1 MQKLK
6 LLSFIFLATFSLSLQ
21 AAWIDNIPQTVTQ
34 PDGSVLECFAT
45 GDEFYNW
52 LHDANGFTIIQDPN
66 NGFYAYATLVDG
78 KLVPTALIAGK
89 NDPSLAGLVPWINIP
104 AEKMQAIRSE
114 FLKTQM
120 PAAPEIS
127 GFNSPKNRE
136 NIGTLNN
143 LVVYIRFSDQD
154 EFTEDTITYTNMF
167 NNTAAGYSSMLNY
180 FRFASYDKLSIP
192 SLFYPIPPA
201 ETVISYQDIY
211 PRSYFMPYNS
221 VTNPNG
227 YQDGEA
233 GDREHALLK
242 RAVVFIES
250 EVPDNLVIDYNN
262 DGYVDN
268 MVFIIKG
275 GTTAWATLLWP
286 HRWALYNEEVYINGK
301 RVWDYNFQLTSH
313 LLTNGNGV
321 LCHEMFHSL
330 GAPDLYHYNSTP
342 VDAVGTWDVM
352 CSNHNPP
359 QLMGAYMKFRYGGW
373 IDEIPEITDC
383 GTYTLNPLALEGN
396 NSFKIASPN
405 STTDF
410 FIFEYRKK
418 EGTFEGMIPASG
430 LLIYKIN
437 TLQDGEGNAQGPPD
451 EVYIYRPNGTLQ
463 VDGSLNEAVFAED
476 YGRTVFNDNSNPMCF
491 LSNGLPGG
499 LDISNV
505 GMIGETISFD
515 VTIEKEPV
523 ADLSASATLITEGC
537 SINFTDL
544 SVCDVDSWEWTFTGG
559 NPSTSTDQNPQGII
573 YENEGSY
580 PVSLKVT
587 NAWGNDT
594 RDYQNLITVSTSALP
609 VANFAI
615 SDSIVCLG
623 EVVTFTDLSEIC
635 PTAWNWEI
643 TPTPGY
649 EFVNGTSATSQNPQ
663 VIFSTPYPPYSV
675 KLSVTNNN
683 GVSQLFKP
691 NWIFAGGIYSTDY
704 AESFESTSLSSL
716 GWTVENPD
724 NKTTWQIFDVGGSGA
739 GTRAAGINLFNY
751 FSFGQRDRLISP
763 PLNMWLLG
771 DYYFS
776 FKHSYSQTNLQY
788 SDSLIVKI
796 STDCGNTWFRILT
809 VAEDGTGN
817 LATREPVNA
826 SFFPAMPDD
835 WCGVNSL
842 SSCYT
847 LDISE
852 FSGNSNVKIMF
863 ESVRITGNNLFI
875 DDIKMVAS
883 VGIENQTVKGKSL
896 FSIFPNPGKG
906 LFTLSIENPDE
917 NCNLEIYNAQGQ
929 LIRQIS
935 ANASKSELLIDL
947 SNQSKGIYFVRI
959 TGKSVSEM
967 KKLILE

>member
-1 MQKLK
+1 MQKLR
-6 LLSFIFLATFSLSLQ
+6 LLLFIFLATFSLSLQ

-34 PDGSVLECFAT
+34 PDGTVLECFAT

-52 LHDANGFTIIQDPN
+52 LHDANGFTIIQDAN
-66 NGFYAYATLVDG
+66 NGFYTYATLVDG
-78 KLVPTALIAGK
+78 KLQPTALIAGK
-89 NDPSLAGLVPWINIP
+89 SDPSLAGLIPGINIP
-104 AEKMQAIRSE
+104 AEKMQALRSE
-114 FLKTQM
+114 FLKNHM
-120 PAAPEIS
+120 PDPEAIL
-127 GFNSPKNRE
+127 GFNSPQSNR
-136 NIGTLNN
+136 NTGTMNN

-154 EFTEDTITYTNMF
+154 EFTEDTATYTNMF
-167 NNTAAGYSSMLNY
+167 NNTTAGYSSMLNY

-192 SLFYPIPPA
+192 SLFYPIPPE

-227 YQDGEA
+227 YQEGES
-233 GDREHALLK
+233 GEREHALLK

-268 MVFIIKG
+268 MVFIVKG
-275 GTTAWATLLWP
+275 ATTAWATLLWP
-286 HRWALYNEEVYINGK
+286 HRWVLYNEDVYINGK

-342 VDAVGTWDVM
+342 VDAVGDWDVM

-359 QLMGAYMKFRYGGW
+359 QLMGAYMKFRYGLW
-373 IDEIPEITDC
+373 IEEIPEITEC
-383 GTYTLNPLALEGN
+383 GTYTLNPLALEEN
-396 NSFKIASPN
+396 NCFKIASPN

-410 FIFEYRKK
+410 FIVEYRKK
-418 EGTFEGMIPASG
+418 EGTFEGMISGSG

-437 TLQDGEGNAQGPPD
+437 TLLDGEGNAQGPPD
-451 EVYIYRPNGTLQ
+451 EVYIYRPNGTLT
-463 VDGSLNEAVFAED
+463 VNGTLNEAVFAGD
-476 YGRTVFNDNSNPMCF
+476 YGRTEFNDNTNPSSF
-491 LSNGLPGG
+491 LSNGLPAG
-499 LDISNV
+499 LDISNI

-523 ADLSASATLITEGC
+523 ANLSASATLITEGC
-537 SINFTDL
+537 SISFTDL
-544 SVCDVDSWEWTFTGG
+544 SVCNVDSWEWTFAGG
-559 NPSTSTDQNPQGII
+559 NPSTSADQNPQGII
-573 YENEGSY
+573 YENEGVY

-594 RDYQNLITVSTSALP
+594 KVYQNMITVSTSALP
-609 VANFAI
+609 VANFTA
-615 SDSIVCLG
+615 SDSIVCTG

-643 TPTPGY
+643 YPTTGI
-649 EFVNGTSATSQNPQ
+649 EFVNGTSPTSQNPQ
-663 VIFSTPYPPYSV
+663 VIFSAPYPPYAV

-683 GVSQLFKP
+683 GVSELFKP
-691 NWIFAGGIYSTDY
+691 NYIFAGGIHSLDY
-704 AESFESTSLSSL
+704 AESFESTDLSTL
-716 GWTVENPD
+716 GWTIENPD

-739 GTRAAGINLFNY
+739 GTRAAGINLYNY

-763 PLNMWLLG
+763 PLNMWENAN
-771 DYYFS
+771 YFIS
-776 FKHSYSQTNLQY
+776 FKHAYAQTNPQY

-796 STDCGNTWFRILT
+796 STDCGNTWARILA

-817 LATREPVNA
+817 FATSEPVNA
-826 SFFPAMPDD
+826 SFVPTLPED
-835 WCGVNSL
+835 WCDQSYRSN
-842 SSCYT
+842 CYT
-847 LDISE
+847 LDITGYA
-852 FSGNSNVKIMF
+852 GNPNVKIMF
-863 ESVRITGNNLFI
+863 ESVRVVGNNLFI
-875 DDIKMVAS
+875 DDIKMEAF
-883 VGIENQTVKGKSL
+883 VGIENPAVENSA
-896 FSIFPNPGKG
+896 FNIFPNPGSG
-906 LFTLSIENPDE
+906 IFTVSIKNPGENS
-917 NCNLEIYNAQGQ
+917 NIEIYNVQGQ

-935 ANASKSELLIDL
+935 ANDSKSDLMLDL
-947 SNQSKGIYFVRI
+947 SNQSKGIYFVRM